1 MFGLTWVSAEG
12 QCRVYVS
19 CVWGGFGVYVFC
31 VFVISGVWP
40 EMGFGCRT
48 TYALCL
54 WGGFGVYVFCV
65 FVISSVLKNQCLAMA
80 DSPRFERR

>member
-31 VFVISGVWP
+31 VFVIS
-40 EMGFGCRT
+40 
-48 TYALCL
+48 
-54 WGGFGVYVFCV
+54 
-65 FVISSVLKNQCLAMA
+65 SVLKNQCLAMA